1 MAFNLKSITN
11 AVTHRPP
18 RIILLGAEKVGKSTF
33 AAGAEN
39 PIFIPIKREEGI
51 DSLGVAK
58 FPACE
63 TYDDVMECLTTLA
76 EEEHDFKTG
85 VLDSASALEPLI
97 NEAVC
102 AASGVTNIGSAAG
115 GYGKGYEEAFNKW
128 LQMMDAIDYLR
139 DERGMTFIIIGHV
152 KIKKFDD
159 PERESYDQY
168 TMDVRDTIAA
178 ALYRWADFIGFANTS
193 VAVEKEKSGFKEK
206 KRGVLTD
213 DGARFLYTKKT
224 PAHPG
229 GGRDVYGKLPDELPL
244 DYQAFR
250 DAVDELTKA
259 QKPSKP
265 KATAKAKE

>member
-11 AVTHRPP
+11 TVTHRPP

-33 AAGAEN
+33 AAGADS

-51 DSLGVAK
+51 DSLGVSK

-63 TYDDVMECLTTLA
+63 SFDDVMECLGTLA
-76 EEEHDFKTG
+76 EEEHKFKTCI
-85 VLDSASALEPLI
+85 LDSASALEPLI

-102 AASGVTNIGSAAG
+102 SASGVTNIGSAAG

-128 LQMMDAIDYLR
+128 LLMMDAIDYLR
-139 DERGMTFIIIGHV
+139 DEKGMTFIIIGHV

-229 GGRDVYGKLPDELPL
+229 GGRDIYGQLPDEINL
-244 DYQAFR
+244 DWSDFQA
-250 DAVDELTKA
+250 AVNEAKKNAAPKT
-259 QKPSKP
+259 SK
-265 KATAKAKE
+265 AKA